1 MSNTEDYQAKIAE
14 IEAIPVDEMKSPN
27 MPVAVYIQES
37 EDLHKWCSDD
47 QTQLTAAGLDWT
59 IVDDLPLRAG
69 ALREAESLWFKE
81 RFSQEEAQKQWNE
94 LSPLAFDLRDQ
105 LVHDFH
111 FAFRNDD
118 ALSARVSEIAEGGSN
133 NDMIQDLNDL
143 SVLGKDNTTL
153 LQTIGFDLTLLDTAA
168 VKADEMAEL
177 LSQATADRADN
188 SAARIIRD
196 KAYTL
201 LKRAVDEVRTVGQYI
216 FWRDETRLKGYVSRY
231 RKTRRSKS
239 NTNEEPAATEE

>member
-1 MSNTEDYQAKIAE
+1 MN
-14 IEAIPVDEMKSPN
+14 
-27 MPVAVYIQES
+27 
-37 EDLHKWCSDD
+37 
-47 QTQLTAAGLDWT
+47 
-59 IVDDLPLRAG
+59 
-69 ALREAESLWFKE
+69 
-81 RFSQEEAQKQWNE
+81 
-94 LSPLAFDLRDQ
+94 
-105 LVHDFH
+105 
-111 FAFRNDD
+111 
-118 ALSARVSEIAEGGSN
+118 EIAEGGSN
-133 NDMIQDLNDL
+133 TDMIQDLNDL

-239 NTNEEPAATEE
+239 NTNEEPAATEEN

>member
-1 MSNTEDYQAKIAE
+1 
-14 IEAIPVDEMKSPN
+14 
-27 MPVAVYIQES
+27 
-37 EDLHKWCSDD
+37 
-47 QTQLTAAGLDWT
+47 
-59 IVDDLPLRAG
+59 
-69 ALREAESLWFKE
+69 
-81 RFSQEEAQKQWNE
+81 
-94 LSPLAFDLRDQ
+94 
-105 LVHDFH
+105 
-111 FAFRNDD
+111 
-118 ALSARVSEIAEGGSN
+118 
-133 NDMIQDLNDL
+133 MIQDVNDL
-143 SVLGKDNTTL
+143 SVLGKEHTTL

-239 NTNEEPAATEE
+239 NTNEEPAATEEN

>member
-1 MSNTEDYQAKIAE
+1 MSNHDDYLAKLAD
-14 IEAIPVDEMKSPN
+14 IEALMLDEMKSPN
-27 MPVAVYIQES
+27 MPVAVYVQES
-37 EDLHKWCSDD
+37 EDLCKWCAADKD
-47 QTQLTAAGLDWT
+47 KLEAAGLVWT
-59 IVDDLPLRAG
+59 IVDDIPVLAG
-69 ALREAESLWFKE
+69 ALRETESLWFNE
-81 RFSQEEAQKQWNE
+81 RFSREEAQKQWIE

-118 ALSARVSEIAEGGSN
+118 VLSSRVSEIAEGGSN
-133 NDMIQDLNDL
+133 TDMIQDLNDL

-153 LQTIGFDLTLLDTAA
+153 LQAIGFDLTQLDTAA
-168 VKADEMAEL
+168 AKADEMAEL
-177 LSQATADRADN
+177 LSQATTNRADN

-216 FWRDETRLKGYVSRY
+216 FWRDEIRLKGYVSQYNR
-231 RKTRRSKS
+231 RKNRKS
-239 NTNEEPAATEE
+239 SPAESGIAED

>member
-1 MSNTEDYQAKIAE
+1 VN
-14 IEAIPVDEMKSPN
+14 
-27 MPVAVYIQES
+27 
-37 EDLHKWCSDD
+37 
-47 QTQLTAAGLDWT
+47 
-59 IVDDLPLRAG
+59 
-69 ALREAESLWFKE
+69 
-81 RFSQEEAQKQWNE
+81 
-94 LSPLAFDLRDQ
+94 
-105 LVHDFH
+105 
-111 FAFRNDD
+111 
-118 ALSARVSEIAEGGSN
+118 EIAEGGSN
-133 NDMIQDLNDL
+133 TDMIQDLNDL

-239 NTNEEPAATEE
+239 NTNEEPAATEEN

>member
-1 MSNTEDYQAKIAE
+1 MGMSGKE
-14 IEAIPVDEMKSPN
+14 IHYVVFSPAGIKS
-27 MPVAVYIQES
+27 YS
-37 EDLHKWCSDD
+37 
-47 QTQLTAAGLDWT
+47 
-59 IVDDLPLRAG
+59 
-69 ALREAESLWFKE
+69 
-81 RFSQEEAQKQWNE
+81 
-94 LSPLAFDLRDQ
+94 
-105 LVHDFH
+105 
-111 FAFRNDD
+111 
-118 ALSARVSEIAEGGSN
+118 
-133 NDMIQDLNDL
+133 L

-239 NTNEEPAATEE
+239 NTNEEPAATEEN